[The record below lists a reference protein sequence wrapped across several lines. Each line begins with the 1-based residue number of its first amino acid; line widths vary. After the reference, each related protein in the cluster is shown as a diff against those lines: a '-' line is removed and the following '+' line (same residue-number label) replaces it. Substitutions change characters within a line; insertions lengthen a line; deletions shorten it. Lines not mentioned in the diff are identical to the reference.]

1 MADILLIDD
10 MAGVQST
17 VGRMLERGGHRVTI
31 ADDGGTGIELLNS
44 RRFDLV
50 VTDVLMPRVD
60 GIEVLMFARTLP
72 QRPPVIVI
80 SGGDAGLPPERAV
93 LLAKH
98 SADAVLAKPFTGGE
112 LLAAVKR
119 VLDGAS
125 KVA

>member
-17 VGRMLERGGHRVTI
+17 VGRMLTRGGHRVAT
-31 ADDGGTGIELLNS
+31 ADDGEKGIELLKS

-72 QRPPVIVI
+72 RRPPVVIV
-80 SGGDAGLPPERAV
+80 SGGDVGLPAERAV

-98 SADAVLAKPFTGGE
+98 SADAVLAKPFTAGE
-112 LLAAVKR
+112 LLAIVKR
-119 VLDGAS
+119 LLDGAG